1 MKVIL
6 VESVAKVGEP
16 GETVEV
22 ADGYARNYLI
32 PKRLAVPAD
41 QASVKQ
47 LAHRKREIERQQ
59 AKRLQQAEHMAE
71 RLDATLVTV
80 RAKAGEAGRLY
91 GSVTPTDI
99 AQELENQHGVA
110 IDRHNIELPDAIK
123 VLGEHEAIVRVGPEK
138 RVRLRVVVEAPQEE
152 KPEESETGQEVEPE
166 GAP

>member
-22 ADGYARNYLI
+22 ADGFARNYLI

-41 QASVKQ
+41 LASVKQ

-59 AKRLQQAEHMAE
+59 AKKQQQAERMTE
-71 RLDATLVTV
+71 RFEATVVTV

-91 GSVTPTDI
+91 GSVTPADI
-99 AQELENQHGVA
+99 AQELENQHGMA

-138 RVRLRVVVEAPQEE
+138 RATLRVVVEPLEEAEGESAAAQEAE
-152 KPEESETGQEVEPE
+152 AE
-166 GAP
+166 G